1 MPAWNQIEQAEP
13 RFAARIQLILDAHIH
28 KTMATLRRDG
38 SPRISG
44 TEVTFKDGELWLGG
58 KSASRK
64 AQDLLRDGRVAI
76 HSAPLDPEMVE
87 GDVKL
92 SARAIPVTD
101 AAALARTFEVRPPGA
116 VFFRLDIDE
125 VVLTRVVSNQ
135 LEVEMWT
142 PADGLRALIPR

>member
-1 MPAWNQIEQAEP
+1 MPAWREFEAAEP
-13 RFAARIQLILDAHIH
+13 EFAARIQRILDAHIH

-44 TEVTFKDGELWLGG
+44 TEVTFNDGELWLGG
-58 KSASRK
+58 KAASLK
-64 AQDLLRDGRVAI
+64 AQDLLRDARVAI
-76 HSAPLDPEMVE
+76 HSAPLDPQMVE

-116 VFFRLDIDE
+116 VLFRLDIDE

-135 LEVEMWT
+135 LEVEMSR

>member
-1 MPAWNQIEQAEP
+1 MPAWSEFEATEP
-13 RFAARIQLILDAHIH
+13 EFAARIQLILDAHIH

-44 TEVTFKDGELWLGG
+44 TEVTFKDGKLWLGG
-58 KSASRK
+58 KAASLK

-76 HSAPLDPEMVE
+76 HSAPLDPAMVE

-92 SARAIPVTD
+92 SARAIPVAD
-101 AAALARTFEVRPPGA
+101 AAALARTFEVRPPSA
-116 VFFRLDIDE
+116 VFFRLDIHE

-135 LEVEMWT
+135 LEVEMWR
-142 PADGLRALIPR
+142 PADGLRTLSPA